1 MKLKALSVMSDFK
14 DVFTKGEIYEASD
27 MKNDLCDVFGNRLKK
42 NGTPWTGVLSL
53 GRIVVLGVA
62 KFEILPKEEE
72 DL

>member
-14 DVFTKGEIYEASD
+14 DVFTKGEIYEASE

-72 DL
+72 L